1 MTPQSKPNTDD
12 LRIRE
17 IKELVP
23 PAHVFREYPV
33 SNRAAQTTY
42 AARQAIHRI
51 LHGADDR
58 LLVVI
63 GPCSIHDYDAALEYA
78 RRLAKEA
85 ERHAEDLVILM
96 RVYFEKPRTTVG
108 WKGFINDPDLDES
121 HQINK
126 GLRAARHLLRDLAA
140 LGLPVGTEFLDMT
153 VPQFIADFVSWGAI
167 GARTVESQPHREL
180 ASGLSMP
187 IGFKN
192 NTDGHVQS
200 AIDAILAA
208 SSPHWF
214 SSNTKHGVAAHFKST
229 GNPDC
234 HVILRGGSKTGPNF
248 DPMSVRATANA
259 LSRAGLNEH
268 VMVDC
273 SHGNSGKDPARQ
285 AEVASSVARQ
295 IREGSPYILG
305 VMIES
310 NLVGGRQDIGR
321 RELVYGQ
328 SVTDACLSFEDSIPL
343 LDELAESVSSRHPVE
358 AHR

>member
-1 MTPQSKPNTDD
+1 MFDRSQIDD
-12 LRIRE
+12 IRIENARPLMPAAILIEE
-17 IKELVP
+17 IPHTETTAELVYEGRRTVRDIV
-23 PAHVFREYPV
+23 AGTDR
-33 SNRAAQTTY
+33 
-42 AARQAIHRI
+42 
-51 LHGADDR
+51 R

-63 GPCSIHDYDAALEYA
+63 GPCSIHDPSAALDYA
-78 RRLAKEA
+78 GRLVETAK
-85 ERHAEDLVILM
+85 DYQDQLVLVM
-96 RVYFEKPRTTVG
+96 RSYFEKPRTTVG

-343 LDELAESVSSRHPVE
+343 LDELAEAVASRHPVE